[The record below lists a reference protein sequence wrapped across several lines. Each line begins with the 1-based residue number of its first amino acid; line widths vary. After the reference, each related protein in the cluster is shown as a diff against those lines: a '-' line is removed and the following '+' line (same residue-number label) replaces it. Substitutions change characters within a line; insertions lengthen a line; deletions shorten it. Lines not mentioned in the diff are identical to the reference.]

1 MKFLNNYL
9 AYLLTLLL
17 SGLFVSQASAQMA
30 AATRVKYD
38 IDRSTSVSLSPFKVW
53 QLLMDDGQIA
63 RISDGYITTSLS
75 EDNETPVHRVV
86 TLSDGKTRKELVS
99 QIEHD
104 KYLLVYTVSKGSLK
118 EIPLYKGIEEIQFVV
133 TLRENDDTT
142 TINWKIK
149 VVGNNAA
156 KNAVLEQLN
165 QEISH
170 YESGFKKIDSQ

>member
-1 MKFLNNYL
+1 MKFINNYL
-9 AYLLTLLL
+9 PCLLTLLL

-38 IDRSTSVSLSPFKVW
+38 IDRSTSVSFSPFKVW

-75 EDNETPVHRVV
+75 EDKKTPVHRVV

-104 KYLLVYTVSKGSLK
+104 KYLLVYTVSKSSLH

-133 TLRENDDTT
+133 TVKENDDKTI
-142 TINWKIK
+142 INWKLK
-149 VVGNNAA
+149 VLGNNTA
-156 KNAVLEQLN
+156 KKAVLEQLD
-165 QEISH
+165 QELNH